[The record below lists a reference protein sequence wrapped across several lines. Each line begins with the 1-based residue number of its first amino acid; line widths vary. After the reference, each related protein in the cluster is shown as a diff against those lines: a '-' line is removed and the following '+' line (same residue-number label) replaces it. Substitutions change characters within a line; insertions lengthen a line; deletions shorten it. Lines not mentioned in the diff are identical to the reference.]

1 MEWNDEL
8 IGRLI
13 ALWAEGHSTAEIGRR
28 LNVTKNAVVGKAH
41 RLDLPAR
48 PSPIR
53 RDGPRLSSRPTAPRR
68 VTGPTLPPLATTLTP
83 GLVPSAP
90 HPAAPLAAA
99 VLPAAAR
106 QPAPEPAAA
115 IKPPAPRVVSGYIP
129 RPMACC
135 WPIGEPG
142 TKSFHFCEAE
152 AVPGKPYC
160 SSHAQIAYVKVRD
173 RREEAA

>member
-1 MEWNDEL
+1 MEWTEEKIAEL
-8 IGRLI
+8 RI
-13 ALWAEGHSTAEIGRR
+13 LWAEGLSTAEIGRR
-28 LNVTKNAVVGKAH
+28 INVSKNAVVGKAH

-53 RDGPRLSSRPTAPRR
+53 RDGPRLSSRPPAPRR

-90 HPAAPLAAA
+90 LGAAPLARA
-99 VLPAAAR
+99 VLPAVAR
-106 QPAPEPAAA
+106 QPAPEPAAN
-115 IKPPAPRVVSGYIP
+115 KPPAPRSVGGYIP

-142 TKSFHFCEAE
+142 TKSFSFCEAE

-160 SSHAQIAYVKVRD
+160 PEHAQIAYVKVRD

>member
-1 MEWNDEL
+1 MEWTDEK
-8 IGRLI
+8 I
-13 ALWAEGHSTAEIGRR
+13 AELRVLWAEGLSTAEIGRR
-28 LNVTKNAVVGKAH
+28 INVSKNAVVGKAH

-53 RDGPRLSSRPTAPRR
+53 RDGPRLTSRPPAPRR
-68 VTGPTLPPLATTLTP
+68 ITGPTLPPLATSMAP
-83 GLVPSAP
+83 ALVASGQIAVA
-90 HPAAPLAAA
+90 PAASPVVVRPPVAEPAIA
-99 VLPAAAR
+99 KPAAA
-106 QPAPEPAAA
+106 
-115 IKPPAPRVVSGYIP
+115 PRAVSGYIP

-160 SSHAQIAYVKVRD
+160 AEHAQVAYVKVRD

>member
-1 MEWNDEL
+1 MEWNEEL
-8 IGRLI
+8 IGRLV
-13 ALWAEGHSTAEIGRR
+13 ALWGEGHSTAEIGRR

-41 RLDLPAR
+41 RLDLPPR

-53 RDGPRLSSRPTAPRR
+53 RDGPRLSSRPSAPRR
-68 VTGPTLPPLATTLTP
+68 VIGPTLPPLATTLAPALVAATP
-83 GLVPSAP
+83 L
-90 HPAAPLAAA
+90 PARSFGSA
-99 VLPAAAR
+99 VLPAVAR
-106 QPAPEPAAA
+106 QPAPEPVA
-115 IKPPAPRVVSGYIP
+115 IKPPAPRAVSGYIP

-135 WPIGEPG
+135 WPTGEPG

-160 SSHAQIAYVKVRD
+160 AAHAQIAYVKVRD